1 MQEINGYH
9 VDQRDEKYPEK
20 PKLLSGFSECKADGS
35 TACGGWIYSGV
46 FPDYDHNRARDRI
59 RSSNQPGGDQLD
71 HNWGFAWPQNR
82 RTMYN
87 RCSADAEG
95 KPWSEKKKLIWWD
108 EAQKKW
114 IGDDVPDYPPDKA
127 PSYRP
132 PPDAKGMDAI
142 DGRTPFI
149 MKPDGLGWLFSPAMK
164 DGPFPTHYE
173 PAESPVPNLLY
184 PKQHDSPGVRYFD
197 GPMNRIDHTPSGEFP
212 VVGCTFRV
220 TEHYLSGPMSR
231 FNSWLN
237 ELMPEMFVEL
247 SPELADDRGI
257 EHGEWLTVRSARGT
271 VEARAMVT
279 RRLKPL
285 MINGKVTHQIG
296 VPFHWGFA
304 GESTGDVANDLI
316 AMTAEPNVSIQEDKV
331 FACQVT
337 AGRTFTSN
345 QKSTTDYA
353 CWPTTEAAP
362 DTPRSAQAEGQVH
375 RKD

>member
-1 MQEINGYH
+1 MLQEINGWH
-9 VDQRDEKYPEK
+9 TDQKDEKHPDK
-20 PKLLSGFSECKADGS
+20 PKLLSGFADCKDDGS
-35 TACGGWIYSGV
+35 TACGAWIYSGV
-46 FPDYDHNRARDRI
+46 FPSYDRNRSRERI
-59 RSSNQPGGDQLD
+59 RKADDPLAHD
-71 HNWGFAWPQNR
+71 WGYAWPMNR

-87 RCSADAEG
+87 RCSADADG

-108 EAQKKW
+108 AAQKKW
-114 IGDDVPDYPPDKA
+114 VGDDVPDYPPDKA
-127 PSYRP
+127 PTYRP
-132 PPDAKGMDAI
+132 APGAKGMDAI
-142 DGRTPFI
+142 DGRNAFI
-149 MKPDGLGWLFSPAMK
+149 MKPDGLAWLFSPALK

-184 PKQHDSPGVRYFD
+184 PLQHDSPGVRYFD
-197 GPMNRIDHTPSGEFP
+197 GPLNRIDHTPSTAFP

-247 SPELADDRGI
+247 SPELAESRGI
-257 EHGEWLTVRSARGT
+257 VHGEWCTVRSARGT

-331 FACQVT
+331 FSCEVT

-345 QKSTTDYA
+345 QKPTTSYA
-353 CWPTTEAAP
+353 RWPTTKAAP
-362 DTPRSAQAEGQVH
+362 DTRKSAQAEGQIGNH
-375 RKD
+375 